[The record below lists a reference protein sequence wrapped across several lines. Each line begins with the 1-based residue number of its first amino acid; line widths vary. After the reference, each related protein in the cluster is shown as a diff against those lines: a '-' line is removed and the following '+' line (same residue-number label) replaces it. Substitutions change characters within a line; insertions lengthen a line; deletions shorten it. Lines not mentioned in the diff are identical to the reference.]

1 MNWFKNWSLSLS
13 LGINKKCFWKAS
25 KVPAHFLL
33 STAALAIFS
42 ILIIE
47 KNKMAQPVID
57 YQVKVEASKQVS
69 KAFTLIRNERIKMG
83 TSIDAA
89 TDPQGLGILG
99 SEASV
104 LTSKSGDLKAKQTT
118 INPNWAA
125 VFIEM
130 FREARLKKGDLVAA
144 GMSGSFPALNISFL
158 IAAETYG
165 LKAIMVSSL
174 ASSSYGANIPGLSW
188 LEMEGILFRAGLI
201 HRRSK
206 AVSIG
211 AKGDRGLNLP
221 KEGIQTAHKIV
232 AKEGIPPLNGRT
244 KSELIQER
252 LDIFQNPTTGL
263 VKAYINIGGGVA
275 SVGSAKIKKTF
286 RPGVTVQD
294 ASEYSVHRGYPEKEL
309 DHGLMTYF
317 KSENIPVINMVNIE
331 SLARK
336 YHLPIAPTRPPEIGK
351 GKLYFSQHYSG
362 PIVILFLLSL
372 LGLLIWQAKE
382 SRKILSAS

>member
-1 MNWFKNWSLSLS
+1 MNWFKNWSF
-13 LGINKKCFWKAS
+13 GISKKCFWKAS
-25 KVPAHFLL
+25 KVPARFLL
-33 STAALAIFS
+33 STAALAICS
-42 ILIIE
+42 IVIIE
-47 KNKMAQPVID
+47 KNKIAQKVPD
-57 YQVKVEASKQVS
+57 YKVKMDASKQVA
-69 KAFTLIRNERIKMG
+69 KAFTVIRNERIKMG
-83 TSIDAA
+83 ATIDSSM
-89 TDPQGLGILG
+89 DPQGLGILG
-99 SEASV
+99 SESSV

-130 FREARLKKGDLVAA
+130 FREAHLKKGDLVAA

-158 IAAETYG
+158 IAAEAYG
-165 LKAIMVSSL
+165 LKAIIVSSL
-174 ASSSYGANIPGLSW
+174 ASSSFGANIPGLSW

-201 HRRSK
+201 NHRSK

-221 KEGIQTAHKIV
+221 REGIQTAYKIMT
-232 AKEGIPPLNGRT
+232 KEGIPQLNGRT

-252 LDIFQNPTTGL
+252 LDLFQNPSTGL

-275 SVGSAKIKKTF
+275 SAGSAKIKKSF

-294 ASEYSVHRGYPEKEL
+294 ASEYSVNRGYPEKDL

-331 SLARK
+331 RLARK
-336 YHLPIAPTRPPEIGK
+336 YHLPIAPTRQLEIGK
-351 GKLYFSQHYSG
+351 GALYFSNHHSG
-362 PIVILFLLSL
+362 PIIILFLFSL
-372 LGLLIWQAKE
+372 IGLLIWQAME
-382 SRKILSAS
+382 SRKILSDS